1 MKFAI
6 CQELFEGWE
15 WERQCELIAEIGYT
29 GIEAAPFTLAS
40 TIYELSADRRVELR
54 EQAEAHGLEIIGL
67 HWLLAKTEGL
77 YLTSPET
84 PVGETQLATTWWR
97 WERPVPISAAT

>member
-40 TIYELSADRRVELR
+40 SIYELEPERRI
-54 EQAEAHGLEIIGL
+54 Q
-67 HWLLAKTEGL
+67 
-77 YLTSPET
+77 
-84 PVGETQLATTWWR
+84 
-97 WERPVPISAAT
+97 

>member
-15 WERQCELIAEIGYT
+15 WERQCALIAEIGYT

-67 HWLLAKTEGL
+67 HWLPPRQRCGKRH
-77 YLTSPET
+77 
-84 PVGETQLATTWWR
+84 ATTWSR
-97 WERPVPISAAT
+97 WERPVPTSAVT